1 MSFRIVGYLKD
12 KTDQV
17 VIQVPKDV
25 DIHWAVHK
33 LNEAYTIKK
42 NKNQVTYEETESE
55 EDLDDTYVKDEILQE
70 DSEDEEAEESSSE
83 EEEEVKPAKVKK
95 PPVERTK
102 TVKESVKVSFE
113 K

>member
-33 LNEAYTIKK
+33 LNEAYTNKK
-42 NKNQVTYEETESE
+42 NKNQVTFEETESE
-55 EDLDDTYVKDEILQE
+55 EDLDDTFYEDEILQE
-70 DSEDEEAEESSSE
+70 DSEDEEYESE
-83 EEEEVKPAKVKK
+83 EEEEEIQK
-95 PPVERTK
+95 PPEGKTK
-102 TVKESVKVSFE
+102 TVKETVKVSIN
-113 K
+113 

>member
-33 LNEAYTIKK
+33 LNEAYTNKK

-55 EDLDDTYVKDEILQE
+55 EDLDDTFYEDEILQKDDE
-70 DSEDEEAEESSSE
+70 DDDDDDESSTE
-83 EEEEVKPAKVKK
+83 EEEELSKVKK
-95 PPVERTK
+95 PPVGKTK
-102 TVKESVKVSFE
+102 TVKETVKVSIN
-113 K
+113 

>member
-12 KTDQV
+12 KMDQV
-17 VIQVPKDV
+17 VIQVPKDI

-33 LNEAYTIKK
+33 LNEAYTNKK

-55 EDLDDTYVKDEILQE
+55 EDLDDIYYEDEILQE
-70 DSEDEEAEESSSE
+70 DSEAEEAEESEKE
-83 EEEEVKPAKVKK
+83 EALNKSQVKK
-95 PPVERTK
+95 PPMQRTK
-102 TVKESVKVSFE
+102 TVKESVKVSF